1 MGWIAELPTWIV
13 VLLVFSV
20 RIIDVSIGT
29 LRTISV
35 VQGRMALSVALGFF
49 EVLIWIAALSQV
61 IVGVSDNPVL
71 MVAYA
76 GGFAVGNAV
85 GIRLE
90 RMLALGAVVVRMI
103 TSQNDEDA
111 DVVDALRHAG
121 FRVTTFEGEGRDG
134 TVNLIYVRCQRRE
147 LSKLLKI
154 VKSLRPSIFYTVEPV
169 QEQSERMAEA
179 LPHSTGWRSTFKMK

>member
-1 MGWIAELPTWIV
+1 MEWIAELPTWVV

-20 RIIDVSIGT
+20 RIVDVSIGT

-35 VQGRMALSVALGFF
+35 VQGRMALSVVLGFF

-61 IVGVSDNPVL
+61 MVGVSDNPIL

-76 GGFAVGNAV
+76 AGFAVGNAV

-90 RMLALGAVVVRMI
+90 RALALGAVVVRMI
-103 TSQNDEDA
+103 TSLTEEDT
-111 DVVDALRHAG
+111 DVVHALRHAG
-121 FRVTTFEGEGRDG
+121 FRVTTFEGEGHDG
-134 TVNLIYVRCQRRE
+134 PVNLIYVRCQRRQ
-147 LSKLLKI
+147 LSSLLKT
-154 VKSLRPSIFYTVEPV
+154 VKKLRPKIFYTVEPV

-179 LPHSTGWRSTFKMK
+179 LPHSTGWRSAFKMK